1 MLKFAKLYE
10 QELSKTYLT
19 IICEPRY
26 GYISEDY
33 ISAHKIDEDDWNYV
47 QRVSLYENKIIGYI
61 QGSTSR
67 ASNRIVQLCIW
78 SIASNLKEYR
88 EFELDCLNFLLYLLN
103 NFRKIEWSVCVNNPV
118 KKSYRKLI
126 KELNGSIVGISQQVH
141 LINGKYED
149 EELYE
154 IMSTDEVKL
163 KLQNLITRRQ
173 NAFNRQPNTNG

>member
-10 QELSKTYLT
+10 QELIKIHLNTITQSK
-19 IICEPRY
+19 Y
-26 GYISEDY
+26 GYVNTDY
-33 ISAHKIDEDDWNYV
+33 LCGIKIDEDDWNYV
-47 QRVSLYENKIIGYI
+47 QRISLYNDKIIGYMH
-61 QGSTSR
+61 GSTSR
-67 ASNRIVQLCIW
+67 ASNRIVQLNIW
-78 SIASNLKEYR
+78 SVAGTLKEYR

-103 NFRKIEWSVCVNNPV
+103 NFRKIEWTVCVNNPV

-126 KELNGSIVGISQQVH
+126 KELNGSVVGISQQVH

-163 KLQNLITRRQ
+163 KLQDLITRRQ
-173 NAFNRQPNTNG
+173 NAFTRKPNTTR

>member
-19 IICEPRY
+19 IICEPKY

-103 NFRKIEWSVCVNNPV
+103 NF
-118 KKSYRKLI
+118 
-126 KELNGSIVGISQQVH
+126 
-141 LINGKYED
+141 
-149 EELYE
+149 
-154 IMSTDEVKL
+154 
-163 KLQNLITRRQ
+163 
-173 NAFNRQPNTNG
+173 